1 MEIARLGVD
10 VTFLVVEAARLMVE
24 AVVLSSSISA
34 SSSLLIT
41 QLPEGGFLSGVG
53 VTIMGFAVVFSR
65 FFCFN
70 LSAWNSL

>member
-1 MEIARLGVD
+1 M
-10 VTFLVVEAARLMVE
+10 EAARLMVE

-53 VTIMGFAVVFSR
+53 VTIMGFAVVF
-65 FFCFN
+65 
-70 LSAWNSL
+70 